1 MTNMPDQTAGPNV
14 HIFTTV
20 EAALFLKQFPCFSP
34 WFGGMHFTFGTEV
47 PDDTDVLIVHTRASY
62 SIPTTLP
69 RERTV
74 FFAGEPDVIHPY
86 GAAFLN
92 QFGLVMSATTRPLGT
107 EQLRSAFCAVWF
119 AGFDMSKPRTDEHL
133 LGYDWFRAQN
143 VPPKLDKISIVTSNK
158 VATPYHRKRLE
169 FIGELVKLIPDRIEM
184 FGHGHRSVPDK
195 KDALLPYRYHLAI
208 ENGEGRDVWT
218 EKLSDPYLCW
228 AFPFYAGCSN
238 LGDYFPQDAYHYMDL
253 DNPHA
258 AAADMVRMMENG
270 HWDRVRP
277 ALDTA
282 RERVLE
288 DYNIATMFAR
298 LARMALEK
306 PVPARLDRP
315 RMIWS
320 ERSFWPEKGRRGG
333 VAEFVLRNI
342 LLAVDRKAELRLSSL
357 HKRLEERRSARRT
370 ARREWQERAN

>member
-1 MTNMPDQTAGPNV
+1 MQEQTSEPRV

-20 EAALFLKQFPCFSP
+20 EPALFLKQFPAFSP
-34 WFGGMHFTFGTEV
+34 RFDGLYFTFGTDV
-47 PDDTDVLIVHTRASY
+47 PIDTDVLIVHTRASY
-62 SIPTTLP
+62 SIPTLLP

-92 QFGLVMSATTRPLGT
+92 QFGLVMSATTRPLKT

-119 AGFDMSKPRTDEHL
+119 AGFDMSKPRTTENM
-133 LGYDWFRAQN
+133 LGYDWFCDQS
-143 VPPKLDKISIVTSNK
+143 VPTKIDKISIVTSNK
-158 VATPYHRKRLE
+158 ADTPFHRKRLE
-169 FIGELVKLIPDRIEM
+169 FIGEVVKLIPDRIEL

-238 LGDYFPQDAYHYMDL
+238 LEDYFPQEAYRYIDL
-253 DNPHA
+253 DNPQA
-258 AAADMVRMMENG
+258 SASEMVRMMENG
-270 HWDRVRP
+270 HWDKVRP
-277 ALDTA
+277 FLDTA
-282 RERVLE
+282 RERVLV

-298 LARMALEK
+298 LACMALEK
-306 PVPARLDRP
+306 PAARLVKH

-320 ERSFWPEKGRRGG
+320 ERSYWPEKGRKGSA
-333 VAEFVLRNI
+333 AEWLLRNA
-342 LLAVDRKAELRLSSL
+342 LLLIDNKAELRTTKLQKWL
-357 HKRLEERRSARRT
+357 EKRRVEKRAEKRRQLEER
-370 ARREWQERAN
+370 NK